1 MEDVRGLTGVGSLVF
16 IKNLRI
22 MSDFI
27 NQLPPSLREAIERRG
42 NEDVAEQINALIEKE
57 KAKEEFEESK
67 VEEFT
72 KAMRQ

>member
-1 MEDVRGLTGVGSLVF
+1 
-16 IKNLRI
+16 
-22 MSDFI
+22 MSEFI

-42 NEDVAEQINALIEKE
+42 NEEVAEQINALIEKE